1 MTYFVELR
9 NLKFQNQPGR
19 GLRLPESANVFVN
32 KCKNH
37 YSFDSIV
44 ERACEIIG
52 MYNGNM
58 VTSCD
63 VHHIKPIEKAIAPDG
78 IQSYGYSESQEK

>member
-9 NLKFQNQPGR
+9 NLKFRNLPGR

-32 KCKNH
+32 KCKKC
-37 YSFDSIV
+37 YSFDSVV

-52 MYNGNM
+52 MYNGNT

-78 IQSYGYSESQEK
+78 IQSYGYSEPQE

>member
-1 MTYFVELR
+1 M
-9 NLKFQNQPGR
+9 K
-19 GLRLPESANVFVN
+19 
-32 KCKNH
+32 H
-37 YSFDSIV
+37 YSFDSVV

-78 IQSYGYSESQEK
+78 IQSYRYAESQEK

>member
-1 MTYFVELR
+1 MTYFVKLR
-9 NLKFQNQPGR
+9 NLKFQSQPGR

-37 YSFDSIV
+37 YSFDSVV

-52 MYNGNM
+52 MYNGNT

-63 VHHIKPIEKAIAPDG
+63 VQLIKPIEKAIAPDG
-78 IQSYGYSESQEK
+78 IQSYGYPESQEK